1 MFEMSAVSL
10 KLGLRIIR
18 GVIAKI
24 CEAPIEDDLQADNQ
38 LMVCLYMYVHKK
50 KNTFVCNVEDNK
62 STIDNTMQT

>member
-1 MFEMSAVSL
+1 MSVVSL

-50 KNTFVCNVEDNK
+50 KNTFVC
-62 STIDNTMQT
+62 TT